1 MKPDLNL
8 FLCYMKLIFPFFNF
22 FVAILVFGCSG
33 SKKNI
38 AVSVEMEQG
47 KNNFAKKD
55 QLLTNLLYRYPQYF
69 KSILDNND
77 KWKAQ
82 IIYTQI
88 DRGQNGDPS
97 FTNHYFNVDKHRY
110 YYPASTVKM
119 PVAVLSL
126 QRLNELKITGITKK
140 TTMITDEGLKGQT
153 GVFND
158 PTSEDGRPTIEHYI
172 KKIFLVSDNDA
183 FNRLYEFLGQEYI
196 NNSLHRMGYD
206 SAQIIHRLSI
216 AMNEEQNRTT
226 NPIKFYNAANKIIYQ
241 QPLIRSDLSYHPRQ
255 ILLGKGFISGDK
267 LINEPFDFSKK
278 NRLAL
283 TDLHSM
289 LLSIMFPASVSKDQ
303 RFNLTEEDYR
313 FLYRQ
318 MSMLPKES
326 KFPSYDTSYSDAY
339 VKFLLY
345 GGSGAI
351 NAPFIRIFNKV
362 GDAYGFLTDA
372 AYIADFKNNIE
383 FILSANIYCNT
394 DEIFN
399 DDNYDY
405 DTVGF
410 PFMKNLGKV
419 IYDYELKRQRK
430 TKPDLSSF
438 KINYAD

>member
-1 MKPDLNL
+1 
-8 FLCYMKLIFPFFNF
+8 MKLIFPFFNF
-22 FVAILVFGCSG
+22 FVAILVFGCSV

-126 QRLNELKITGITKK
+126 QRLNELKIAGLNRK

-326 KFPSYDTSYSDAY
+326 KFPSYDTSYFDAY

-351 NAPFIRIFNKV
+351 DNPSIRIFNKV

-372 AYIADFKNNIE
+372 AYIVDFKNNIE

>member
-1 MKPDLNL
+1 MKVFSL
-8 FLCYMKLIFPFFNF
+8 FLCNMKIAFPFFNF
-22 FVAILVFGCSG
+22 FVAILLLSCTT
-33 SKKNI
+33 SKQI
-38 AVSVEMEQG
+38 ITPSIEMEHG

-55 QLLTNLLYRYPQYF
+55 LFLTNLLNQYPQYF
-69 KSILDNND
+69 AGILKNND

-88 DRGQNGDPS
+88 DRGQNGKPS
-97 FTNHYFNVDKHRY
+97 FTNHYFNVDKERY

-126 QRLNELKITGITKK
+126 QRLNELKIAGLTRK
-140 TTMITDEGLKGQT
+140 TTMITEEGLKGQT

-158 PTSEDGRPTIEHYI
+158 ATSEDGRPTIEQYI

-196 NNSLHRMGYD
+196 NKSLHKMGYD
-206 SAQIIHRLSI
+206 SVQIIHRLSI

-226 NPIKFYNAANKIIYQ
+226 NPIKFYNAANNVIYQ
-241 QPLIRSDLSYHPRQ
+241 QPLLRSNFWHHPRQ
-255 ILLGKGFISGDK
+255 TFLGKGFMSGVK
-267 LINEPFDFSKK
+267 LVNEPFNFSKK

-283 TDLHSM
+283 SDLHSM
-289 LLSIMFPASVSKDQ
+289 LRSIIFPASVSKDQ
-303 RFNLTEEDYR
+303 RFNLTDEDYR
-313 FLYRQ
+313 FLYKQ

-326 KFPSYDTSYSDAY
+326 KFPSYDSSYNDAY

-345 GGSGAI
+345 GGDGAI
-351 NAPFIRIFNKV
+351 DGSSIRIFNKV

-372 AYIADFKNNIE
+372 AYIVDFKNNIE
-383 FILSANIYCNT
+383 FMLSANIYCNT

-405 DTVGF
+405 ETVGF

-419 IYDYELKRQRK
+419 IYDHELKRQRK
-430 TKPDLSSF
+430 IKPDLSSF
-438 KINYAD
+438 KMDYGN

>member
-1 MKPDLNL
+1 
-8 FLCYMKLIFPFFNF
+8 
-22 FVAILVFGCSG
+22 
-33 SKKNI
+33 
-38 AVSVEMEQG
+38 MEHEE
-47 KNNFAKKD
+47 NDFAKTD
-55 QLLTNLLYRYPQYF
+55 PFLTNLLYRYPQYF
-69 KSILDNND
+69 SNILNNNN

-88 DRGQNGDPS
+88 DRGQNNNPS
-97 FTNHYFNVDKHRY
+97 FTHHYFNVDKERY

-126 QRLNELKITGITKK
+126 QRLNELKIPGLTRK
-140 TTMITDEGLKGQT
+140 TTMITEDGSDGQT
-153 GVFND
+153 CVFND
-158 PTSEDGRPTIEHYI
+158 PASEEGKPTIEQYI

-196 NNSLHRMGYD
+196 NKTLHKMGYN

-226 NPIKFYNAANKIIYQ
+226 NPIKFYNASNKIIYQ
-241 QPLIRSDLSYHPRQ
+241 QPLLRSNLPHHPRQ
-255 ILLGKGFISGDK
+255 IFLGKGFMSGDK
-267 LINEPFDFSKK
+267 LIKEPFDFSKK

-283 TDLHSM
+283 QDLHSM
-289 LLSIMFPASVSKDQ
+289 LLSIIFPSSVSKDQ
-303 RFNLTEEDYR
+303 RFNLTEEDYH
-313 FLYRQ
+313 FLYKQ

-326 KFPSYDTSYSDAY
+326 RFPSYDTSYADAY

-345 GGSGAI
+345 GGDGAI
-351 NAPFIRIFNKV
+351 GNPSIRIFNKV

-372 AYIADFKNNIE
+372 AYIVDFKNNVE
-383 FILSANIYCNT
+383 FFISANIYCNS

-410 PFMKNLGKV
+410 PFLKNLGKV